1 MTMDNFFA
9 VMKYVLLLLLLLPL
23 TLHMLLQLLPLY
35 NHK

>member
-23 TLHMLLQLLPLY
+23 TLLMLLQLLPLY